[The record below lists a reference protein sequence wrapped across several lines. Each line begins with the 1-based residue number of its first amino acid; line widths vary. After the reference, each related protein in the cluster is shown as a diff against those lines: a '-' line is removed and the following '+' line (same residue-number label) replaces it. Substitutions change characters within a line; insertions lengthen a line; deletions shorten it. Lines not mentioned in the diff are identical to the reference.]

1 MFEKIAR
8 DIIPTM
14 KAHSD
19 KSGGPPGEAADTAL
33 VRDQPSS

>member
-8 DIIPTM
+8 DIIPRM
-14 KAHSD
+14 KAQRD

-33 VRDQPSS
+33 VHDQPSS